1 MSLPAQSADAFKR
14 FALDAS
20 VALRGASAF
29 RLDDAPMP
37 KRLWRTVFFGALVML
52 AAVQYA
58 YFFGAGGRSQAATL
72 TEAVATQK
80 ALNLELRARN
90 AQLKAEVFDLRDGED
105 AIEERARGELGLIRT
120 DETFYQVVDLDSPES
135 DAR

>member
-1 MSLPAQSADAFKR
+1 M
-14 FALDAS
+14 
-20 VALRGASAF
+20 ALREVGAF

-37 KRLWRTVFFGALVML
+37 KRLWRAVFFGALLLL

-58 YFFGAGGRSQAATL
+58 YFFGPGGRAQAATL
-72 TEAVATQK
+72 TAAVASQK

-90 AQLKAEVFDLRDGED
+90 AQLTAEVFDLRDGED

-120 DETFYQVVDLDSPES
+120 DETFYQVVDLDNPES